1 MSTDIKNVI
10 TLKDQGVD
18 GPDER
23 VSDGPDERVSNNRL
37 KLKNNMMSFLSLKKV
52 P

>member
-1 MSTDIKNVI
+1 MSTDIKNVT

-18 GPDER
+18 GPDKR
-23 VSDGPDERVSNNRL
+23 ISKNRL